1 MDLQIL
7 KAFFEDKA
15 AQLAWSE
22 FILNELNEEALRRV
36 YKGQDT
42 TAIKEAHDIVSK
54 SFKKLNELFTPQKKR
69 EPRTRAE

>member
-1 MDLQIL
+1 VNPHL

-22 FILNELNEEALRRV
+22 FILNELSEEALRRV

-42 TAIKEAHDIVSK
+42 AAIKEAHDIISK
-54 SFKKLNELFTPQKKR
+54 SFKTLGELFTPKK
-69 EPRTRAE
+69 PRKQASRAE